1 MSNQTAVLESVVTG
15 GLPVNL
21 ASGATHDLSGTTQT
35 IAALA
40 DIGGNGGVVTN
51 SASVPATL
59 MINTITTNFCSGAIG
74 GNLALTKSG
83 SGTQTLNGANWFTMP
98 GSAATNQW
106 QFPID
111 PATHRVFYRLI
122 YP

>member
-1 MSNQTAVLESVVTG
+1 MSNQTVVLESVVTG

-21 ASGATHDLSGTTQT
+21 ASGATLDLSGTTQT

-40 DIGGNGGVVTN
+40 DIGGVVTN

-59 MINTITTNFCSGAIG
+59 MINTITTNFFSGAMG
-74 GNLALTKSG
+74 GHLAFTKSG

-98 GSAATNQW
+98 GPAATNQW

-111 PATHRVFYRLI
+111 PANHRVFYRLT